1 MTGKVDEYRPGK
13 FRVRVWNEGKRV
25 DIYSYSWKG
34 KKVSITDPKMADRIL
49 EHANLL
55 IDKGEFDAEE
65 WEKDKPYS
73 FKEAVK
79 TWIDLS
85 KCSME
90 WIETRQRIADT
101 FLIPFF
107 WDYDLRKIKK
117 IHLDRFLADLKGK
130 GFSEKYVYN
139 IMGEL
144 KALLNFY
151 KESIHVPPFP
161 EVAYQEAV
169 KRPLS
174 ADEQDKIF
182 EFIPE
187 EDQPIFNFLRFTGCR
202 PNEAGGLLKENVF
215 LKAQPPYL
223 VLATVLGGKGQ
234 LKPNTKTRKVKPLPI
249 IPEIEW
255 TLKPRDLTRFV
266 FSRNG
271 RPYRKKMLER
281 IWDKANTQATAQYG
295 TQRVG
300 LYQGLRHSFA
310 SQRLNS
316 GYSLDLIGQ
325 VMGHTDMRTT
335 QKYAKYQ
342 VGKLE
347 DVMRGVGAERVQGAV
362 PKK

>member
-13 FRVRVWNEGKRV
+13 FRVRLWNGGKRV
-25 DIYSYSWKG
+25 DIYSYSWHG
-34 KKVSITDPKMADRIL
+34 KKVPITDPKMGDRIL

-55 IDKGEFDAEE
+55 IDKGEFEAEE

-79 TWIDLS
+79 TWVDS
-85 KCSME
+85 STCSLE
-90 WIETRQRIADT
+90 WIEARQRIADK

-117 IHLDRFLADLKGK
+117 IHLDKFWVELKHK
-130 GFSEKYVYN
+130 GLSEKYIYN

-144 KALLNFY
+144 KALFNFY
-151 KESIHVPPFP
+151 TESIHVPPFP
-161 EVAYQEAV
+161 KVSYQESV
-169 KRPLS
+169 KKLLS
-174 ADEQDKIF
+174 AEEQDRIF

-187 EDQPIFNFLRFTGCR
+187 KDKPVFNFIRYTGCR
-202 PNEAGGLLKENVF
+202 PNEAGGLLKENLF
-215 LKAQPPYL
+215 LKAEPPYL

-249 IPEIEW
+249 IPEIAW
-255 TLKPRDLTRFV
+255 TLKPKELTVFV

-281 IWDKANTQATAQYG
+281 IWDRANAQATAQYG
-295 TQRVG
+295 TPRVP

-310 SQRLNS
+310 SQRLNL

-342 VGKLE
+342 VGRLE
-347 DVMRGVGAERVQGAV
+347 DVMRGGVGANRVQGANE
-362 PKK
+362 